1 MLYTLAI
8 YYIQVFPV
16 FQQKKVFIMSL
27 KYHDLEVE
35 SISLNIGHYTVKSLS
50 TAAFGLDG
58 GAMFGTVPKVLWS
71 KTNPSDEQNKI
82 LMDCRCL
89 LLVSDDK
96 KILIDTGL
104 GGDFI
109 EKYGPKLGPNFYT
122 HYNISEGDSSGIVRA
137 LEKQNLKTTD
147 ITDVILTHLH
157 FDHAGGAT
165 KAVDSKIVPTFE
177 NATYYIQKKNLEVAQ
192 KPNLREKASYYS
204 CNFAPLIEHNC
215 LRVLN
220 GPEEIFPN
228 IRLSLTHGHTQGQQT
243 VWIEDR
249 KTSLLYCADLIPT
262 ATHVRLPWVMGYDLE
277 PLTLI
282 DEKRSELKEAV
293 DKNSYLFFEHD
304 PYCSLAQV
312 KESENRKDYRLKA
325 LFNLSD

>member
-1 MLYTLAI
+1 MTDT
-8 YYIQVFPV
+8 
-16 FQQKKVFIMSL
+16 
-27 KYHDLEVE
+27 YHK
-35 SISLNIGHYTVKSLS
+35 LNIKNIDLKIGPYEVKSLS

-71 KTNPSDEQNKI
+71 KTNPSDDENKI

-89 LLVSDDK
+89 LLISDDK

-109 EKYGPKLGPNFYT
+109 EKYGPKMGPNFYT
-122 HYNISEGDSSGIVRA
+122 HYNITEGEESGVIKA
-137 LEKQNLKTTD
+137 LKKLNLKTSD

-165 KAVDSKIVPTFE
+165 KSVNGELVPTFE
-177 NATYYIQKKNLEVAQ
+177 KAIYYIQKDNLEVAK
-192 KPNLREKASYYS
+192 KPNLREKASYYA
-204 CNFAPLIEHNC
+204 CNFEPLEKKG
-215 LRVLN
+215 VLKVLDQAL
-220 GPEEIFPN
+220 ELFPN
-228 IRLSLTHGHTQGQQT
+228 VTLSLTNGHTKGQQT
-243 VWIEDR
+243 VWIEDTG
-249 KTSLLYCADLIPT
+249 TSLLYCADLIPT
-262 ATHVRLPWVMGYDLE
+262 ATHVKLPWVMGYDLD

-282 DEKRSELKEAV
+282 EEKKTELKKAL
-293 DKNSYLFFEHD
+293 DKKTYLFFEHD
-304 PYCSLAQV
+304 PYCSLALI

>member
-1 MLYTLAI
+1 MTGN
-8 YYIQVFPV
+8 
-16 FQQKKVFIMSL
+16 
-27 KYHDLEVE
+27 YHNLEVSNINLTIAPY
-35 SISLNIGHYTVKSLS
+35 SIKSLS

-71 KTNPSDEQNKI
+71 KTNPSDDENKI

-89 LLVSDDK
+89 LLLSEDK
-96 KILIDTGL
+96 KILVDTGL

-109 EKYGPKLGPNFYT
+109 DKYGPKLGPNFYT
-122 HYNISEGDSSGIVRA
+122 HYNIAEGEESGVITA
-137 LEKQNLKTTD
+137 LKKLNIKTKD

-165 KAVDSKIVPTFE
+165 KSVGEKIVPTFE
-177 NATYYIQKKNLEVAQ
+177 NATYYIQKENLEIA
-192 KPNLREKASYYS
+192 KNPNLREKASYYA
-204 CNFAPLIEHNC
+204 CNFEPLLEHNC
-215 LRVLN
+215 LKVLD
-220 GPEEIFPN
+220 GPLELFKN
-228 IRLSLTHGHTQGQQT
+228 IRLSLTHGHTKGQQT
-243 VWIEDR
+243 VWVDDG

-282 DEKRSELKEAV
+282 EEKKRELKQAL
-293 DKNSYLFFEHD
+293 DKNTYLFFEHD
-304 PYCSLAQV
+304 PYCSLALV
-312 KESENRKDYRLKA
+312 KESANRKDYRLKA